1 MKKKLS
7 TDFNTR
13 QYMQSPDFELFYYSG
28 ATLKSLD
35 AHVHD
40 YYEFYFFL
48 EGDVQYH
55 IEEKCYKLEYGDCL
69 LIPPGIPHYPEFLS
83 CNKPYRRFVFWLGKA
98 YYDKLHQ
105 WYPDI
110 TYGFDYAD
118 SHQSYR
124 FHTDHITTKE
134 VQWKLTGLLE
144 ETGSERPFRLLT
156 LELSAVSFL
165 VFINRLLYDSLHH
178 KSAVYENVLYLN
190 ICDYINQHLE
200 EDLSLDSL
208 SAFFYVSKYH
218 ISHIFKDNM
227 GISLHQYISKK
238 RLHASKHSILSDQ
251 PISHV
256 YQQYGFKDY
265 TSFFRAFKKEY
276 GVSPK
281 EYREQ
286 HRLPEQQNYTI

>member
-13 QYMQSPDFELFYYSG
+13 QYMQSSDFELFYYRDT
-28 ATLKSLD
+28 TLTSVE
-35 AHVHD
+35 AHAHN

-55 IEEKCYKLEYGDCL
+55 IGEKGYKLEYGDCL
-69 LIPPGIPHYPEFLS
+69 LIPPGLPHYPEFLS
-83 CNKPYRRFVFWLGKA
+83 FHKPYRRFVFWLEQS
-98 YYDKLHQ
+98 YYARLHQ
-105 WYPDI
+105 WNPDL

-118 SHQSYR
+118 SHQAYR
-124 FHTDHITTKE
+124 LHMDYVTAQE
-134 VQWKLTGLLE
+134 VQGKLMELIE
-144 ETGSERPFRLLT
+144 EAGSERPFHQLT
-156 LELSAVSFL
+156 SELSAISFL
-165 VFINRLLYDSLHH
+165 VYVNRLLYNSLHQ

-200 EDLSLDSL
+200 EDLSLDRL

-238 RLHASKHSILSDQ
+238 RLHASKNAILSDQ

-256 YQQYGFKDY
+256 YHQYGFKDY

-286 HRLPEQQNYTI
+286 HRLPEQQDYTI